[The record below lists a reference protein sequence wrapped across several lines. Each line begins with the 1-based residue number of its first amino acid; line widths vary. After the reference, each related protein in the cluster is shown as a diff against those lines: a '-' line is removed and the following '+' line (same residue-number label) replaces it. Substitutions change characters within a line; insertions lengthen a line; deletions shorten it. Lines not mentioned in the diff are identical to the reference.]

1 MVTHSLS
8 RTTRYAALPLL
19 VLAVL
24 TVAIFLHAHWG
35 AFLQWCLAV
44 QISLHRYLVMYLLQ
58 LNNHQYSGGMWLLV
72 GSFMYGVL
80 HAIGPGHGKF
90 IVTTWITTHQENT
103 AVTRII
109 PFVGSLLQGVSA
121 ILFVFILAVGFNLAS
136 GSLSQSRWYIEKISA
151 VFIGLFGLWVIF
163 QALKSLQPR
172 KLTIRRV
179 QPVPGEPYN
188 HAHHEN
194 CGCAHHHIS
203 AVPLAQA
210 SWKTR
215 LGVMFTVGARPCS
228 GAIMILMFA
237 NALGIVTWGIAA
249 VMTMALG
256 TGLSIM
262 GLSLAVRYAREKTLA
277 MFGGH
282 TANYQWLLP
291 CIRVLG
297 GILLVLFATVL
308 FLTVIPVSANGD
320 YIAAGC

>member
-203 AVPLAQA
+203 AMPLAQA
-210 SWKTR
+210 S
-215 LGVMFTVGARPCS
+215 
-228 GAIMILMFA
+228 
-237 NALGIVTWGIAA
+237 
-249 VMTMALG
+249 
-256 TGLSIM
+256 
-262 GLSLAVRYAREKTLA
+262 
-277 MFGGH
+277 
-282 TANYQWLLP
+282 
-291 CIRVLG
+291 
-297 GILLVLFATVL
+297 
-308 FLTVIPVSANGD
+308 
-320 YIAAGC
+320 